1 MRRVRLFHWNAQEAR
16 ERAAQLKAAGYAV
29 EHKLPIAPGDLR
41 ELREK
46 PPDAIVIDLTRL
58 PSHGRDVALV
68 LREQKSTRHIPLVF
82 VGGAPEKVERV
93 RQSLPDAAFTDWNRF
108 RRALKQAIARPPAN
122 PVVPK
127 SRLDGYSGTPL
138 VKKLGIKPGFRVALV
153 GAPADFRK
161 TLGELPAG
169 VQFPKS
175 GAADLTLWFLR
186 AQAELRGGIRKMAK
200 QIGDTPMWMIWPK
213 KTSGVATDLNEK
225 MIRET
230 GLAAGLVDYKICAVD
245 ATWSGLLFRRRKA
258 L

>member
-1 MRRVRLFHWNAQEAR
+1 MRRVRLYHWNAEEAR

-29 EHKLPIAPGDLR
+29 EHKLPLEPGDLR

-46 PPDAIVIDLTRL
+46 PPDAVVIDLTRL

-93 RQSLPDAAFTDWNRF
+93 RHSLPDAAFTDWDRF
-108 RRALKQAIARPPAN
+108 RNALKQAIAHPPAN

-138 VKKLGIKPGFRVALV
+138 PKKLGIKPDFRVALV

-161 TLGELPAG
+161 TLGEVPAG
-169 VQFPKS
+169 VKFLKS

-186 AQAELRGGIRKMAK
+186 A
-200 QIGDTPMWMIWPK
+200 
-213 KTSGVATDLNEK
+213 
-225 MIRET
+225 
-230 GLAAGLVDYKICAVD
+230 
-245 ATWSGLLFRRRKA
+245 
-258 L
+258 